1 MSLPIVQLNCTVMLF
16 RIILHEIL
24 LSEIED
30 LVMLF
35 LDAKVWQATGGKK
48 RKIEAFHV
56 PINIFDLLFC
66 CLSISVGVH
75 NASQELTCYA

>member
-1 MSLPIVQLNCTVMLF
+1 MSLPIVQLNCIVMLF

-48 RKIEAFHV
+48 RKK
-56 PINIFDLLFC
+56 LKLFMC
-66 CLSISVGVH
+66 P
-75 NASQELTCYA
+75 LT